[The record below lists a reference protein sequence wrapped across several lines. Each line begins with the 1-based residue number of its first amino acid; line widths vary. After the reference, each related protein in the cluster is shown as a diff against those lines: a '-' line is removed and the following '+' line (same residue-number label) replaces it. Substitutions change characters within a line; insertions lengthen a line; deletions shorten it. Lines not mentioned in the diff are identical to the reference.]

1 MPEPVKEKKLS
12 EKIAQK
18 YTSQSILNARYKL
31 TEDLLNLLPPLLPLL
46 FFEDLEVGQQQHV
59 VGLEEIDGLTEL
71 LGIAEGKLEVE
82 GESDKLGL
90 ADG

>member
-46 FFEDLEVGQQQHV
+46 FFEDLEVGQ
-59 VGLEEIDGLTEL
+59 
-71 LGIAEGKLEVE
+71 
-82 GESDKLGL
+82 
-90 ADG
+90 